1 MNRYAQYKELEYAIA
16 ANHRNNGY
24 ATEAL
29 MAMLEYM
36 FSERDTEV
44 VAAWVRSFN
53 KECVRVLE
61 KCHFTYEGTLRKHA
75 RDRGDTLCYSVLKEE
90 WIEHRLKMKSWVQHI
105 LQCNNC
111 RRSSTPTAANDK
123 ISFSCCLD
131 IFGRQFGNQIA
142 WRKPPIF
149 RGFSSFL
156 HRFWICGVA
165 VGAAIWGILELAS
178 AGPIFCTH
186 SGLSDKS
193 AKMEKLVQGF
203 NSKNTAWF
211 SWCLVQNVCEH

>member
-1 MNRYAQYKELEYAIA
+1 MRTVIHKDQRCLIGFILFGDMNRYAQYKELEYAIA

-90 WIEHRLKMKSWVQHI
+90 WIEHRLKMKS
-105 LQCNNC
+105 
-111 RRSSTPTAANDK
+111 
-123 ISFSCCLD
+123 
-131 IFGRQFGNQIA
+131 
-142 WRKPPIF
+142 
-149 RGFSSFL
+149 
-156 HRFWICGVA
+156 
-165 VGAAIWGILELAS
+165 
-178 AGPIFCTH
+178 
-186 SGLSDKS
+186 
-193 AKMEKLVQGF
+193 
-203 NSKNTAWF
+203 
-211 SWCLVQNVCEH
+211 